1 MFILKEAIQKICCC
15 LYMALG
21 NKYIDQLFWKA
32 VESESGCLQDAV
44 CCLRK
49 YQADLLNLLSK
60 RIDER
65 ELFHL
70 SATLKSF
77 IFFRRNKNNTGLSQ
91 PTEKFAV
98 QRSNSDISY
107 DSCSHSYPSGK
118 PAKESQERYP
128 VISIVTPSYNQGKFL
143 EKCIQSILSQD
154 YPNLELIIIDGG
166 STDESVEIIKKY
178 ENQLTFWVSEKD
190 EGQADAINKGLRH
203 VTGEI
208 FNWINSDD
216 YLEPGALFKCAEA
229 YKENPSAA
237 GWIGGCRRID
247 GKGNVLNVIY
257 PNGFDR
263 ENIGQNWYG
272 TQFYQPSCFLSTKIV
287 KEISGLDKNLYIAL
301 DLDLWIR
308 VLEKGNVFF
317 AGKGIWSNAVIHAQ
331 AKTQEREKVLL
342 ETSEVQRKYGF
353 IEGSD
358 IRRKVAFR
366 EGSFQYVPPIRL
378 KDGSEC
384 QGKFSDIEGVI
395 ESPAT
400 VTIISDV
407 LPCSAGCPSHN
418 RLLTVIKTLLSN
430 KCRINYFYSSKVE
443 YKKKYIKSLK
453 GDITF
458 SHISSNKRNYEIIVN
473 DNKSDYFWITGSKK
487 DINHLKFVIGIA
499 QRLKARRDEFGIII
513 DASYLFNEIFSC
525 NHVSDPI
532 QPKSVDEKEY
542 LENTRMLFE
551 LAGKIVAVSQQHK
564 KDIEE
569 KFGKINDIEVIPNCY
584 AISNMELPFHKRKH
598 ICFIGSYDIDCDIEA
613 VRNFVDNIF
622 IQILRKNPTIE
633 FHVIGDNLKCF
644 KEEFPVQT
652 NVKMINCRGNQES
665 LLANYRLCVF
675 PDTQQTWLNDG
686 FGIAAGAGIP
696 IVTSSAAVE
705 GYPVNDGEECFIADL
720 PREFGEKCNQC
731 LKELITWHNFRTR
744 SQLMIAENYSPKIVA
759 EKLAGVL

>member
-1 MFILKEAIQKICCC
+1 M
-15 LYMALG
+15 
-21 NKYIDQLFWKA
+21 
-32 VESESGCLQDAV
+32 ESESGCLQDAV

-65 ELFHL
+65 GLFHL

-77 IFFRRNKNNTGLSQ
+77 IFFRRNKNNTGLLQ

-107 DSCSHSYPSGK
+107 DFCSHSYPSGK
-118 PAKESQERYP
+118 PAKEFQERYP
-128 VISIVTPSYNQGKFL
+128 TISIVTPSYNQGKFL
-143 EKCIQSILSQD
+143 GKCIQSILSQD

-190 EGQADAINKGLRH
+190 EGQADAINKGLRY

-216 YLEPGALFKCAEA
+216 YLEPWALFKCAEA
-229 YKENPSAA
+229 YKENPSAV

-247 GKGNVLNVIY
+247 SNGMVLNVIY

-287 KEISGLDKNLYIAL
+287 KEINGLNRNLYIAL

-308 VLEKGNVFF
+308 VLEKGFFF

-366 EGSFQYVPPIRL
+366 EGSFQYVPPTRL

-384 QGKFSDIEGVI
+384 
-395 ESPAT
+395 
-400 VTIISDV
+400 
-407 LPCSAGCPSHN
+407 
-418 RLLTVIKTLLSN
+418 
-430 KCRINYFYSSKVE
+430 
-443 YKKKYIKSLK
+443 
-453 GDITF
+453 
-458 SHISSNKRNYEIIVN
+458 
-473 DNKSDYFWITGSKK
+473 
-487 DINHLKFVIGIA
+487 
-499 QRLKARRDEFGIII
+499 
-513 DASYLFNEIFSC
+513 
-525 NHVSDPI
+525 
-532 QPKSVDEKEY
+532 
-542 LENTRMLFE
+542 
-551 LAGKIVAVSQQHK
+551 
-564 KDIEE
+564 
-569 KFGKINDIEVIPNCY
+569 IEVVPNRY
-584 AISNMELPFHKRKH
+584 AISNMNLPFHKRKH
-598 ICFIGSYDIDCDIEA
+598 ICFIGSHDVNRDIEA
-613 VRNFVDNIF
+613 VRNFIDNIF
-622 IQILRKNPTIE
+622 IYILRKNPTIE

-644 KEEFPVQT
+644 KKEFPVQT
-652 NVKMINCRGNQES
+652 NVKMINCRKNLQS
-665 LLANYRLCVF
+665 LLPNYRLCIF
-675 PDTQQTWLNDG
+675 PYTCQAWLNDG
-686 FGIAAGAGIP
+686 FGIAAGVGIP
-696 IVTSSAAVE
+696 IVTSSVAVE
-705 GYPVNDGEECFIADL
+705 GYPVNDGQECFIADS
-720 PREFGEKCNQC
+720 PQEFGEKCNQC
-731 LKELITWHNFRTR
+731 LRELITWHNFRTR
-744 SQLMIAENYSPKIVA
+744 AQLGTWTN
-759 EKLAGVL
+759 

>member
-1 MFILKEAIQKICCC
+1 MPFPDKALKNICGC
-15 LYMALG
+15 LYLALG
-21 NKYIDQLFWKA
+21 NKYIDQLFWKS
-32 VESESGCLQDAV
+32 VESKSACMQDAV

-77 IFFRRNKNNTGLSQ
+77 LFFRRNKNNTGLSQ
-91 PTEKFAV
+91 PTENFAV

-107 DSCSHSYPSGK
+107 DFCSHSYPSGK
-118 PAKESQERYP
+118 SAKASQERYP
-128 VISIVTPSYNQGKFL
+128 AISIVTPNYNQGKFL

-154 YPNLELIIIDGG
+154 YPDLELIIIDGG

-216 YLEPGALFKCAEA
+216 YLEPGALFKCADA

-247 GKGNVLNVIY
+247 SNGMVLNVIY

-272 TQFYQPSCFLSTKIV
+272 TQFYQPACFLSTKIV
-287 KEISGLDKNLYIAL
+287 KELNGLDKNLYIAL

-308 VLEKGNVFF
+308 VLEKGNFF

-353 IEGSD
+353 IEGAE

-366 EGSFQYVPPIRL
+366 KGFFQYVPPIRL
-378 KDGSEC
+378 KDGLEC
-384 QGKFSDIEGVI
+384 
-395 ESPAT
+395 
-400 VTIISDV
+400 
-407 LPCSAGCPSHN
+407 
-418 RLLTVIKTLLSN
+418 
-430 KCRINYFYSSKVE
+430 
-443 YKKKYIKSLK
+443 
-453 GDITF
+453 
-458 SHISSNKRNYEIIVN
+458 
-473 DNKSDYFWITGSKK
+473 
-487 DINHLKFVIGIA
+487 
-499 QRLKARRDEFGIII
+499 
-513 DASYLFNEIFSC
+513 
-525 NHVSDPI
+525 
-532 QPKSVDEKEY
+532 
-542 LENTRMLFE
+542 
-551 LAGKIVAVSQQHK
+551 
-564 KDIEE
+564 
-569 KFGKINDIEVIPNCY
+569 IEVVPDCY
-584 AISNMELPFHKRKH
+584 AISNMKLPFRKRKH
-598 ICFIGSYDIDCDIEA
+598 ICFIGSHDVNRDIEA

-622 IQILRKNPTIE
+622 IHILRKNPTIE

-652 NVKMINCRGNQES
+652 NVKMVNCRGNQEN
-665 LLANYRLCVF
+665 LLPNYRLCVF
-675 PDTQQTWLNDG
+675 PDTRQTWLNDG
-686 FGIAAGAGIP
+686 VGIAAGAGIP
-696 IVTSSAAVE
+696 IVTSPAAAQ
-705 GYPVNDGEECFIADL
+705 GYPVNDGQECFIADS
-720 PREFGEKCNQC
+720 PQEFGEKCNQC
-731 LKELITWHNFRTR
+731 LRELITWHNFRVR
-744 SQLMIAENYSPKIVA
+744 SQLMIAENYSPKFVA
-759 EKLAGVL
+759 EKLAGVLLKNGCDQ